1 MNAEMKQNMIGEI
14 LVSKITDLIN
24 EQTEATGDTIA
35 KTSFSVLVN
44 VIVAMAEHARSFT
57 DEEKRAGW
65 LQATSSI
72 AIMSSATLAQ
82 LALRVDDASAIEEL
96 LNEMRSG
103 AGEVSTKH

>member
-1 MNAEMKQNMIGEI
+1 MSAEMKQNMIGEV

-57 DEEKRAGW
+57 DEEERAEW
-65 LQATSSI
+65 LQATTSV
-72 AIMSSATLAQ
+72 AMTFAARLAQ
-82 LALRVDDASAIEEL
+82 IALKLDDASAIEEL
-96 LNEMRSG
+96 LNEMRKG
-103 AGEVSTKH
+103 AAEVSTKH